1 MACAVEA
8 TFAEIRMEGGSARI
22 AASDIHKCY
31 EAMRIMHQGLDGT
44 PTGVFEDFA
53 LALGRQANKI
63 ATAFGLHKP
72 VPPPPTPQ
80 PPTPQPPTVSP
91 YPSFSPTPAPT
102 WAAYG
107 TNWGTRQQFI
117 VVPCDS
123 PVFEEVQ
130 AARVGF
136 FKLVKLICP
145 EDANPD
151 HVRQAIY
158 RLFRSGANFGDT
170 RLAALLFEACG
181 AGRWVPGPTYET
193 SDGAPDLRA

>member
-1 MACAVEA
+1 MACAVMA
-8 TFAEIRMEGGSARI
+8 TFEEMRMQGGSARI

-44 PTGVFEDFA
+44 PTGIFEDFA
-53 LALGRQANKI
+53 LALGRQANNI

-72 VPPPPTPQ
+72 VPPPPTPRT
-80 PPTPQPPTVSP
+80 PRPTFFRKPSP
-91 YPSFSPTPAPT
+91 APTPAPT
-102 WAAYG
+102 WSAYG

-123 PVFEEVQ
+123 PDFEEVQ

-136 FKLVKLICP
+136 YKLVKLICQ
-145 EDANPD
+145 EHDN
-151 HVRQAIY
+151 VRAAIY
-158 RLFRSGANFGDT
+158 RLFNSGANFGDL

>member
-80 PPTPQPPTVSP
+80 PPTPQPPTATP

-102 WAAYG
+102 WTAYE

-123 PVFEEVQ
+123 PDFEAVQ

-136 FKLVKLICP
+136 YLLVKLICQ
-145 EDANPD
+145 EHDR
-151 HVRQAIY
+151 VRAAIY
-158 RLFRSGANFGDT
+158 RLFNSGANFGDL

-193 SDGAPDLRA
+193 SDAAPDLRA

>member
-91 YPSFSPTPAPT
+91 RPSPAPTPAPT
-102 WAAYG
+102 YTAYN
-107 TNWGTRQQFI
+107 TNMGMRVFI
-117 VVPCDS
+117 IVAQPDS
-123 PVFEEVQ
+123 EYF
-130 AARVGF
+130 ATLLLFLVGPY
-136 FKLVKLICP
+136 KLVNLVP
-145 EDANPD
+145 EHGNPD
-151 HVRQAIY
+151 VVREAIFHLY
-158 RLFRSGANFGDT
+158 NSGVRMGDT
-170 RLAALLFEACG
+170 SLADLLLNLPSG
-181 AGRWVPGPTYET
+181 PGNWVPGPTFEVV
-193 SDGAPDLRA
+193 PDLRV